1 MATNFEGYTH
11 EQLLAMIASIDP
23 ETVKTRATQL
33 ADAATVIKEIGGSLK
48 KHQVKG
54 WEGEAAQKF
63 QEWVS
68 RAGSA
73 TLRLGDYSADGGKWM
88 TEAAQTMVEVKAN
101 TPKYDTTAASN
112 LEAAKKYHN
121 DPDAQK
127 VGQTAHSK
135 LTADHQAAVQQLTKL
150 AQSYEASTTQLNK
163 AEIPTFPPPPGVFA
177 PLGVGNEELSRSR
190 PGDGSSGSSGAG
202 GAGRIS
208 ASTGGGVPTGGSDW
222 APGPPASPDVE
233 LPATGSPLSPSTQII
248 PGRDV
253 EVDLDHVATLPDKVL
268 PPTTGTPVVGPVGP
282 GGGNVNPVGPVPP
295 LTLPP
300 TTGLKVPGIGSLPS
314 TRPPSGLGGS
324 KVVGLPPRDTGIVGG
339 RQISPGGPSTGIPR
353 GTVIGGEG
361 THPVGRGMGGS
372 MGGGLGGPHGPSGG
386 SPVGR
391 RLAMEP
397 GGVVGGR
404 QPGAGGRP
412 VTGGQPFT
420 QGGSGLVRNGGAMGH
435 AGAGAHAPGKRH
447 GGQGGERPDYL
458 AEDEETWQGDRRV
471 VPPVI
476 D

>member
-353 GTVIGGEG
+353 GRSS
-361 THPVGRGMGGS
+361 VGKGRTPSAVAWAARWEAGS
-372 MGGGLGGPHGPSGG
+372 VARTGRRVVRRSDVGWPWSRAASSAVG
-386 SPVGR
+386 SPVR
-391 RLAMEP
+391 
-397 GGVVGGR
+397 VVGRSRVDNPSLRAVLDSYATAVQWAMLAQGLTPRVSGMGARGANAPTIWPRTKRPGR
-404 QPGAGGRP
+404 A
-412 VTGGQPFT
+412 T
-420 QGGSGLVRNGGAMGH
+420 
-435 AGAGAHAPGKRH
+435 
-447 GGQGGERPDYL
+447 
-458 AEDEETWQGDRRV
+458 V
-471 VPPVI
+471 VLCRQ
-476 D
+476 

>member
-23 ETVKTRATQL
+23 ETVTTRATQL
-33 ADAATVIKEIGGSLK
+33 ADAAIAIKEIGDSLK
-48 KHQVKG
+48 KHKIEG
-54 WEGEAAQKF
+54 WEGEAAHYF
-63 QEWVS
+63 QDWVS
-68 RAGSA
+68 QAGSA
-73 TLRLGDYSADGGKWM
+73 TLRLGDYSAAGSTWM
-88 TEAAQTMVEVKAN
+88 TRAAQTMIEVRTN

-112 LEAAKKYHN
+112 LEAAHKYHN

-127 VGQTAHSK
+127 MGQTAHSK
-135 LTADHQAAVQQLTKL
+135 LSSDHQAAIQELTKL
-150 AQSYEASTTQLNK
+150 AQSYEASSTQMNK
-163 AEIPTFPPPPGVFA
+163 AEIPTFPPPPKVFA
-177 PLGVGNEELSRSR
+177 PTEYSGDLERSR
-190 PGDGSSGSSGAG
+190 AEGGSGASLGPGGGSSYVPSTPGGGPANEASGASG
-202 GAGRIS
+202 NQPSLGS
-208 ASTGGGVPTGGSDW
+208 ALPPTT
-222 APGPPASPDVE
+222 APTPGLPD
-233 LPATGSPLSPSTQII
+233 
-248 PGRDV
+248 RDV
-253 EVDLDHVATLPDKVL
+253 NVDLNHVATLPDKAV
-268 PPTTGTPVVGPVGP
+268 PPTTGMPTIGPVGP
-282 GGGNVNPVGPVPP
+282 GGGNSVGPIPP

-300 TTGLKVPGIGSLPS
+300 TTGLKVPGGGPLPS
-314 TRPPSGLGGS
+314 LRPPSGLGGS
-324 KVVGLPPRDTGIVGG
+324 KVVGLPPRDTGIMGG
-339 RQISPGGPSTGIPR
+339 RQISPGVPNSSIPR
-353 GTVIGGEG
+353 GTVIGAEG

-404 QPGAGGRP
+404 QSAAGGRP

-435 AGAGAHAPGKRH
+435 AGAGAHAPGKRR
-447 GGQGGERPDYL
+447 GDQGGERPDYL

>member
-33 ADAATVIKEIGGSLK
+33 ADAATAIKEIGESLK

-54 WEGEAAQKF
+54 WEGEAAQSF

-73 TLRLGDYSADGGKWM
+73 TLRLGKYSEDGGTWM
-88 TEAAQTMVEVKAN
+88 TRAAQTMIEVKAN

-112 LEAAKKYHN
+112 LEAAQKYHN

-135 LTADHQAAVQQLTKL
+135 LSSDHQQAIQQLTKL
-150 AQSYEASTTQLNK
+150 AQSYEASTTQLNR
-163 AEIPTFPPPPGVFA
+163 AEVPTFPPPPGAFD
-177 PLGVGNEELSRSR
+177 PGGVNDISYVDR
-190 PGDGSSGSSGAG
+190 SSGGSTG
-202 GAGRIS
+202 GAGAGSPSYVTS
-208 ASTGGGVPTGGSDW
+208 APGGGVPSN
-222 APGPPASPDVE
+222 E
-233 LPATGSPLSPSTQII
+233 
-248 PGRDV
+248 PGRVPGHQPSPGSALPPTAPPSPVLPDRDV
-253 EVDLDHVATLPDKVL
+253 SVDLNHVATLPDRTL
-268 PPTTGTPVVGPVGP
+268 PPTTGMPATGPVGP
-282 GGGNVNPVGPVPP
+282 GGGTVNPVGPVLP

-300 TTGLKVPGIGSLPS
+300 TAGLKVPGGGPLPS
-314 TRPPSGLGGS
+314 LRPPSGLGGS
-324 KVVGLPPRDTGIVGG
+324 KVVGLPPRDTGIMGG
-339 RQISPGGPSTGIPR
+339 RQISPGTPGGGIPR

-386 SPVGR
+386 SSVGR

-404 QPGAGGRP
+404 QSAGSGRP

-420 QGGSGLVRNGGAMGH
+420 QGGSGLVRNGGATGH
-435 AGAGAHAPGKRH
+435 AGAGAHAPGKRR
-447 GGQGGERPDYL
+447 GDQGGERPDYL